1 MDLDSIKNR
10 KIRSQLRYLQLEL
23 EETKIIYE
31 ECLLKFN
38 NDFRSYMM
46 DTQPDLSAP
55 PQTSKDKN
63 LEIKTDVEEDTF
75 KQVYRKVAGK
85 THPDK
90 GGDSDKFKKANEA
103 NRNKDLG
110 ALMEMADELGVEV
123 PMDNDMRNQL
133 SCCLPKCR
141 WCVLDQRIERRISL
155 FQTHWKRFIRHRY
168 QILQARET
176 SGRWIRVGGCQ

>member
-31 ECLLKFN
+31 ECLLRFN

-55 PQTSKDKN
+55 PQTSKDRN
-63 LEIKTDVEEDTF
+63 LEINTEVEEDTF

-90 GGDSDKFKKANEA
+90 GGDSDKFKIANEA
-103 NRNKDLG
+103 NKNKDFGKL
-110 ALMEMADELGVEV
+110 LDMADELGVEV
-123 PMDNDMRNQL
+123 PMDDKLKFEMEQQIKAISDNITNMK
-133 SCCLPKCR
+133 STMA
-141 WCVLDQRIERRISL
+141 WVWVHIEPDSKENMK
-155 FQTHWKRFIRHRY
+155 QY
-168 QILQARET
+168 ILQQLN
-176 SGRWIRVGGCQ
+176 I

>member
-10 KIRSQLRYLQLEL
+10 KIRSQLRYLQLDL

-31 ECLLKFN
+31 DCLLKFN
-38 NDFRSYMM
+38 NDFRSYML
-46 DTQPDLSAP
+46 DTQPDLSVP
-55 PQTSKDKN
+55 PQTSKDTN

-123 PMDNDMRNQL
+123 PMDDDMRNQL
-133 SCCLPKCR
+133 SKHINAVSDTITNLKTTMAWT
-141 WCVLDQRIERRISL
+141 WCHVDNHNKDTLKQ
-155 FQTHWKRFIRHRY
+155 Y
-168 QILQARET
+168 ILQQLNV
-176 SGRWIRVGGCQ
+176 S

>member
-1 MDLDSIKNR
+1 MDLELIKNR
-10 KIRSQLRYLQLEL
+10 KIQSQLRYLQLEL

-31 ECLLKFN
+31 DCLLKFN
-38 NDFRSYMM
+38 SDFRNYMM

-55 PQTSKDKN
+55 QTSKDTN
-63 LEIKTDVEEDTF
+63 LEIKTDVEDDTL

-90 GGDSDKFKKANEA
+90 GGDTDKFKKANEA

-123 PMDNDMRNQL
+123 PMDSDMRSEL
-133 SCCLPKCR
+133 SKHIKAVSDTITNLKTTMAWT
-141 WCVLDQRIERRISL
+141 WCHVDNHNKDTLKQ
-155 FQTHWKRFIRHRY
+155 Y
-168 QILQARET
+168 ILQQLNV
-176 SGRWIRVGGCQ
+176 S

>member
-10 KIRSQLRYLQLEL
+10 KIRSQLRYLQLDL

-31 ECLLKFN
+31 DCLLKFN

-55 PQTSKDKN
+55 PEMSKDKN

-123 PMDNDMRNQL
+123 PMDDSMRTQL
-133 SCCLPKCR
+133 TKHIKAVSDTITNLKTTMAWT
-141 WCVLDQRIERRISL
+141 WCHVDNHNKDTLKQ
-155 FQTHWKRFIRHRY
+155 Y
-168 QILQARET
+168 ILQQLNV
-176 SGRWIRVGGCQ
+176 S

>member
-63 LEIKTDVEEDTF
+63 LEIKTEVEEDTF

-103 NRNKDLG
+103 NRNKDFG
-110 ALMEMADELGVEV
+110 ALLEMADEVGVEV
-123 PMDNDMRNQL
+123 EINNEIREQIHKHIKAVSNTITNLKTTMAWTWVHVNEDNRDTLKQ
-133 SCCLPKCR
+133 
-141 WCVLDQRIERRISL
+141 
-155 FQTHWKRFIRHRY
+155 Y
-168 QILQARET
+168 ILQQLQV
-176 SGRWIRVGGCQ
+176 S

>member
-10 KIRSQLRYLQLEL
+10 KIRSQLRYLQLDL

-31 ECLLKFN
+31 DCLLKFN
-38 NDFRSYMM
+38 NDFRSYML
-46 DTQPDLSAP
+46 DTQPDLSVP
-55 PQTSKDKN
+55 PQTSKDTN

-90 GGDSDKFKKANEA
+90 GGDTDKFKKANEA

-123 PMDNDMRNQL
+123 PMDDDMRNQL
-133 SCCLPKCR
+133 SKHINAVSDTITNLKTTMAWT
-141 WCVLDQRIERRISL
+141 WCHVDNHNKDTLKQ
-155 FQTHWKRFIRHRY
+155 Y
-168 QILQARET
+168 ILQQLNV
-176 SGRWIRVGGCQ
+176 S

>member
-10 KIRSQLRYLQLEL
+10 KIRSQLRYLQLDL

-31 ECLLKFN
+31 DCLLKFN

-55 PQTSKDKN
+55 PQTSKDTN

-123 PMDNDMRNQL
+123 PMDDDMRNEL
-133 SCCLPKCR
+133 SKHIKAVSDTITNLKTTMAWT
-141 WCVLDQRIERRISL
+141 WCHVDDHNKDTLKQ
-155 FQTHWKRFIRHRY
+155 Y
-168 QILQARET
+168 ILQQLNV
-176 SGRWIRVGGCQ
+176 S

>member
-38 NDFRSYMM
+38 NDFRSYML
-46 DTQPDLSAP
+46 DNNPEPTQVKVSE
-55 PQTSKDKN
+55 DKN
-63 LEIKTDVEEDTF
+63 LKIDTEVDEDTF

-133 SCCLPKCR
+133 SKHIKAVSDTITNLKTTMAWT
-141 WCVLDQRIERRISL
+141 WCHVDTDNKDTLKQ
-155 FQTHWKRFIRHRY
+155 Y
-168 QILQARET
+168 ILQQLNV
-176 SGRWIRVGGCQ
+176 S

>member
-10 KIRSQLRYLQLEL
+10 KIRSQLRYLQLDL

-31 ECLLKFN
+31 DCLLKFN

-46 DTQPDLSAP
+46 DTQPDLSVP
-55 PQTSKDKN
+55 PQTSKDTN

-123 PMDNDMRNQL
+123 PMDDDMRNEL
-133 SCCLPKCR
+133 SKHIKAVSDTITNLKTTMAWT
-141 WCVLDQRIERRISL
+141 WCHVDNHNKDTLKQ
-155 FQTHWKRFIRHRY
+155 Y
-168 QILQARET
+168 ILQQLNV
-176 SGRWIRVGGCQ
+176 S

>member
-46 DTQPDLSAP
+46 ATQPDLSAP

-63 LEIKTDVEEDTF
+63 LEIKTEVEEDTF

-133 SCCLPKCR
+133 SKHIKAVSDTITNLKTTMAWT
-141 WCVLDQRIERRISL
+141 WCHVDTDNKGTLKQ
-155 FQTHWKRFIRHRY
+155 Y
-168 QILQARET
+168 ILQQLNV
-176 SGRWIRVGGCQ
+176 S